1 MLLHDSINGGG
12 GGKCSI
18 NFFLSTAFATHK
30 YDLSSYVANMQRIR
44 TKRLSARMQSSSFL
58 RLPNSTE
65 CALRKE
71 ELREAPTGSEVFTV

>member
-1 MLLHDSINGGG
+1 
-12 GGKCSI
+12 
-18 NFFLSTAFATHK
+18 
-30 YDLSSYVANMQRIR
+30 
-44 TKRLSARMQSSSFL
+44 MQSSSFL